1 MLTANPI
8 INHTVDGV
16 QLIFQFSFEPIDYD
30 GSFYSGVKDNHYRTV
45 VFECDTPNYTM
56 TYDKQS
62 SVTTS
67 PRKFKLR
74 SIKTLEGIR
83 TTIDFDDFHFEVDKE
98 LVPVTYEKSLVG

>member
-8 INHTVDGV
+8 INHTINGV

-45 VFECDTPNYTM
+45 VFECDTRNYTM
-56 TYDKQS
+56 TYDKTS

-67 PRKFKLR
+67 PSKFKLR
-74 SIKTLEGIR
+74 SQETSKGIM
-83 TTIDFDDFHFEVDKE
+83 TTIDFDDFHFKVNKE